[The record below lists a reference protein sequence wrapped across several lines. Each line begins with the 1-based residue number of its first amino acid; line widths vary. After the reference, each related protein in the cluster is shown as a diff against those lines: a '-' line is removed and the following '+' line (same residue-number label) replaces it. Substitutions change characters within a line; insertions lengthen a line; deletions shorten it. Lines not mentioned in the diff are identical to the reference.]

1 MGRGEREEWPFRED
15 ACSSWDGGFCEH
27 AETLGTSEADFPEFG
42 GDDGRST
49 HRIDAEGC
57 RVSCEVFPFLIT
69 RARPR
74 LDVVRLGRLPSNV
87 SEMRMRK
94 NMIQLVVMCC

>member
-1 MGRGEREEWPFRED
+1 
-15 ACSSWDGGFCEH
+15 
-27 AETLGTSEADFPEFG
+27 
-42 GDDGRST
+42 
-49 HRIDAEGC
+49 
-57 RVSCEVFPFLIT
+57 VSCEVFPFLIT